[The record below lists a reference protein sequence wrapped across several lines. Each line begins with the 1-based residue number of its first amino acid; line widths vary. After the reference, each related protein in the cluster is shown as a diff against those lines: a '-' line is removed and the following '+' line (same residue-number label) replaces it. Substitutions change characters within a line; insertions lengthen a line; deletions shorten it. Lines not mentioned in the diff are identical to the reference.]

1 LAKVGPHSWYWSRN
15 GQTVESISIH
25 IESPTSLRLAYR
37 VKTHRRAEDM
47 DYAVTVEW
55 TPCHLGGQRP
65 WFLAPCCGRRVALLY
80 SSILFACR
88 HCLSLNYA
96 SQQASKR
103 DRPLDRSFALRGALG
118 CEHGP
123 LVIRADLIPKPKGM
137 HWRTFALKVEEIKR
151 VDALVLAGIA
161 AQYGWTIT
169 PG

>member
-1 LAKVGPHSWYWSRN
+1 
-15 GQTVESISIH
+15 VESISIH
-25 IESPTSLRLAYR
+25 TESPTSLRLAYR
-37 VKTHRRAEDM
+37 VKTHRRIEDM

-55 TPCHLGGQRP
+55 TPCP
-65 WFLAPCCGRRVALLY
+65 WFLAPCCRRRVAVLY
-80 SSILFACR
+80 ASILFACR
-88 HCLSLNYA
+88 HCLNLNYA

-123 LVIRADLIPKPKGM
+123 LVLRADLIPKPKGL
-137 HWRTFALKVEEIKR
+137 HWRTFALKIEEIKR

-169 PG
+169 PD